1 VVYGGQFGE
10 DLHDL
15 AERHAM
21 STEALVALHLAPD
34 YRVGMVGFVP
44 GFSYLIGLDPKIA
57 TPRRA
62 SPRVSVPAG
71 SIAIGGAQTAV
82 GSLEAPSGW
91 HQIGRTPVHAFRSDR
106 TPPSLLAP
114 GDRVRFRQIQE
125 ADWHALALAAYRGD
139 TVARRLE

>member
-1 VVYGGQFGE
+1 VLYGGQFGE
-10 DLHDL
+10 DLDDL
-15 AERHAM
+15 AARHGISA
-21 STEALVALHLAPD
+21 EALISLHLAPD

-44 GFSYLIGLDPKIA
+44 GFSYLSGLNPKIA

-62 SPRVSVPAG
+62 TPRVSVPAG

-91 HQIGRTPVHAFRSDR
+91 HQIGRTPVHAFRADR

-114 GDRVRFRQIQE
+114 GDRVRFCRIQD
-125 ADWHALALAAYRGD
+125 ADWHALALAAYRGEP
-139 TVARRLE
+139 VARRLE